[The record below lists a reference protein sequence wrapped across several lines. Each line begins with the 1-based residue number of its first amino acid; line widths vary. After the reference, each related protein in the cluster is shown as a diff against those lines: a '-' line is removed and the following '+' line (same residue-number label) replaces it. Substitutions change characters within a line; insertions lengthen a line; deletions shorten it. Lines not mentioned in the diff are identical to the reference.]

1 MRIFETVK
9 NSVATV
15 CHDCGR
21 VCVSVVEIKNKSVLC
36 LVCSLGEL
44 LITRH
49 HFSDKAKV
57 LDILRNLSQNANRSN
72 FSNGLRQLKLGLKC
86 SECGQDGQGHK
97 LELFA
102 AYGLQFAHLD
112 RATKLRTNTGRVID
126 PSRIIRD
133 GYSLAVAVM
142 QLLILSRVLC
152 AYCHA
157 LETAYENT
165 NGGE

>member
-1 MRIFETVK
+1 MKIFQKVGWLT
-9 NSVATV
+9 TT
-15 CHDCGR
+15 CHDCGQ
-21 VCVSVVEIKNKSVLC
+21 VCVSVVENKNGKVIC
-36 LVCSLGEL
+36 LVCSLGEF

-49 HFSDKAKV
+49 KFSDKAKV

-72 FSNGLRQLKLGLKC
+72 FSNGLRHIKLALKC
-86 SECGQDGQGHK
+86 SECGQDGAGHK

-112 RATKLRTNTGRVID
+112 RGTKLRSNTGRVID

-133 GYSLAVAVM
+133 GYSLAVAVLQM
-142 QLLILSRVLC
+142 LVLSRVLC

-157 LETAYENT
+157 LETASENKL
-165 NGGE
+165 GGE

>member
-1 MRIFETVK
+1 MKIFQTVKDRVTTTCQNCGQVCLSVVEVK
-9 NSVATV
+9 NSGV
-15 CHDCGR
+15 
-21 VCVSVVEIKNKSVLC
+21 NC
-36 LVCSLGEL
+36 LVCSLGEF
-44 LITRH
+44 LIARH
-49 HFSDKAKV
+49 QFSDRVKV

-157 LETAYENT
+157 LETAYENK

>member
-1 MRIFETVK
+1 MRVFETVK

-15 CHDCGR
+15 CHDCGQ
-21 VCVSVVEIKNKSVLC
+21 VCVSVIETKGNKVLC

-44 LITRH
+44 LNTRH
-49 HFSDKAKV
+49 QFANKTKV

-72 FSNGLRQLKLGLKC
+72 FSNGLRQIKLALKC
-86 SECGQDGQGHK
+86 SDCGQDGAGHK

-112 RATKLRTNTGRVID
+112 RETKLRTNTGRVID

-133 GYSLAVAVM
+133 GYSLAVAVVQM
-142 QLLILSRVLC
+142 LVLSRVLC

-157 LETAYENT
+157 LETASENKS
-165 NGGE
+165 GGE